1 MGGILLSENL
11 DKRAAHQVAE
21 GPHKEDVRERCLLF
35 ASGSR
40 KVRNDGAHA
49 GDDTAIKHER
59 VWVGEEVY
67 DFWYAH
73 EAVPSISIYI
83 LIN

>member
-1 MGGILLSENL
+1 MRRVLLSEYL
-11 DKRAAHQVAE
+11 DKRASRKVAE
-21 GPHKEDVRERCLLF
+21 GPDKEYVRERCLLLT
-35 ASGSR
+35 SRSR

-49 GDDTAIKHER
+49 SDDTAIKHER

-73 EAVPSISIYI
+73 DAVPSISIYI